1 MIYTVIFAAGGVLYT
16 LMEIAW
22 RGHSHIS
29 MALAGG
35 LCLAG
40 IYFTERRCTGL
51 SLWLKAAIGALIIT
65 AVELIFGCVVNI
77 ALGMSVWD
85 YSDRPFNLLGQI
97 CPLFTVIW
105 YLISIPAFLICRR
118 IIFLIGEVDEN

>member
-16 LMEIAW
+16 LMEIVW

-29 MALAGG
+29 MAIAGG

-40 IYFTERRCTGL
+40 IFLIEKHIKVP
-51 SLWLKAAIGALIIT
+51 LWAKCFLGALLIT
-65 AVELIFGCVVNI
+65 TVEFIFGCVVNL
-77 ALGMSVWD
+77 ALGLSVWD
-85 YSDRPFNLLGQI
+85 YSDRAFNLLGQI

-105 YLISIPAFLICRR
+105 YVISIPAFLICRR
-118 IIFLIGEVDEN
+118 ISCLIGEVDEN